1 MHRMTGLLIGAV
13 FGTVFVFVNS
23 HAPLDPAIALVLR
36 VAAAA
41 ALGGVV
47 LLWFTAVRRAR
58 TTGVEPAVAGGRTG
72 GKMFGL
78 GFAVIV
84 VIEAVLLFGGIMV
97 LRALDRPVETNVAW
111 IALVV
116 GVHFVALG
124 PVWKNRTIM
133 LPGLVLTVL
142 GVAGLAM
149 TFTAALEWVPLVS
162 GVLSGVTLLAGCT
175 TASWAGLSTRPA
187 QTSAR

>member
-1 MHRMTGLLIGAV
+1 MQRLTGLLIGAV
-13 FGTVFVFVNS
+13 FGAVFVFVNS
-23 HAPLDPAIALVLR
+23 HPPLDPTIALVLR
-36 VAAAA
+36 VAASA

-58 TTGVEPAVAGGRTG
+58 TTGVEPVVAGGQAG

-78 GFAVIV
+78 GFAVIAVAEV
-84 VIEAVLLFGGIMV
+84 VMLFGGIAV

-116 GVHFVALG
+116 GLHFVALG

-142 GVAGLAM
+142 GAVGLAM
-149 TFTAALEWVPLVS
+149 TFTSAVEWVPLVS

-175 TASWAGLSTRPA
+175 ASSWSALSVRTGA
-187 QTSAR
+187 A

>member
-1 MHRMTGLLIGAV
+1 MQRLTGLLIGAV
-13 FGTVFVFVNS
+13 FGAVFVFVNS
-23 HAPLDPAIALVLR
+23 HPPLDPTIALVLR
-36 VAAAA
+36 VAASAT
-41 ALGGVV
+41 LGGVL

-58 TTGVEPAVAGGRTG
+58 TTGVEPVVAGGRAG

-78 GFAVIV
+78 GFAVIAVAEV
-84 VIEAVLLFGGIMV
+84 VMLFGGIAV

-116 GVHFVALG
+116 GLHFVALG

-142 GVAGLAM
+142 GAAGLAM
-149 TFTAALEWVPLVS
+149 TFTPALEWVPLVS

-175 TASWAGLSTRPA
+175 ASSWSALSAPAATR
-187 QTSAR
+187 